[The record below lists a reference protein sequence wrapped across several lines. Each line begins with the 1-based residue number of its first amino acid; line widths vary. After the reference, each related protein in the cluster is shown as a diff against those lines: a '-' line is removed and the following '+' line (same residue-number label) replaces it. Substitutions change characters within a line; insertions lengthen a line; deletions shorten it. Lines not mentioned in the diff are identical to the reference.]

1 MLSRV
6 LMVGLLAGLV
16 AGLALAVLQHFTMTP
31 MIVEAETFEHA
42 GEVTQ
47 SGVLRDFGDA
57 KLILAHTA
65 ADPGA
70 GEHDHDEGGW
80 APEDG
85 AERTLYT
92 GLATI
97 LCAVGFAFVLLAGM
111 LIAGDEITERR
122 AIGWGLAAFVATGLA
137 PAFGLSPE
145 LPASAAA
152 ALEARQLWWLA
163 TAVCTGVSL
172 WLFLRTGT
180 PWAKVLA
187 VLILIAPHVVGAP
200 QPEVF
205 ESKVPAELSAEFA
218 ARSIAFMA
226 LMWVA
231 VAWAV
236 GALWR
241 RLGRGTA
248 H

>member
-31 MIVEAETFEHA
+31 MIVEAESFEHA
-42 GEVTQ
+42 GEAVQ

-65 ADPGA
+65 ADPAA
-70 GEHDHDEGGW
+70 GEHDHGGEAGW

-85 AERTLYT
+85 LERTVYT

-111 LIAGDEITERR
+111 LIAGDEITERK

-163 TAVCTGVSL
+163 TAVATGVSL
-172 WLFLRTGT
+172 WLFLRTEA

-187 VLILIAPHVVGAP
+187 IVILIAPHVVGAP
-200 QPEVF
+200 QPEAF
-205 ESKVPAELSAEFA
+205 ESRVPAELSAEFT

-241 RLGRGTA
+241 RLGGA
-248 H
+248 AS